1 MSNRNV
7 YSMYRH
13 SKNVIMH
20 NKWQKHHHAHFLERV
35 TLHEAKQS
43 CKKNEVRLYSGCAD
57 DIKGFACAVDGR
69 RNESFLEKRHPHG
82 TVGRARAQAINN
94 TVFRFV
100 AAFSRHSPSFS
111 RQASNGQ
118 STVLHQRHIDLVKSA
133 AVLFAMLLLQML
145 LHYCDILFF

>member
-1 MSNRNV
+1 
-7 YSMYRH
+7 
-13 SKNVIMH
+13 MH

-100 AAFSRHSPSFS
+100 AAFSRQVSVAKQAMVSP
-111 RQASNGQ
+111 
-118 STVLHQRHIDLVKSA
+118 LYYISA
-133 AVLFAMLLLQML
+133 
-145 LHYCDILFF
+145 ILIS